1 MNPIRIVGISVLA
14 LLAAGCVAQKT
25 VTVRSAPSGATVF
38 LNGQQKGI
46 TPYTE
51 TLQFKPESAVTAVT
65 VRKDGF
71 KDGAGSISYKPKD
84 KTDYLVNLEKV
95 ESVTI
100 ELLAFEPART
110 DEGVKLTIVRKPTLA
125 YLEVIERSPNVSS
138 VTRVTANEDQA
149 IKIGEPV
156 SSPTDNKV
164 LYWEYVEEQDGGRYS
179 NIQMQ
184 RVGSVAKTRL
194 TYGKYL
200 DKFPAFTP
208 DGKRVVFSSNRTSD
222 NSTLWAVSA
231 DTPAGITKLTNT
243 QAEDYSPTVAP
254 DGQLIGFTS
263 LLPRADEPQIWTVPL
278 GSSLMTQL
286 REGESPQISPD
297 GQHILFVRRD
307 KSSPTKAR
315 QLWLMSVDGARET
328 QLTQNTDYETI
339 DPHWSPDGKWIVYAA
354 DEGRDSKGVKNFD
367 IWIMAADGAKRTQL
381 TTNGSWDDGPSFD
394 AKGETVYFRSNRGG
408 AWNIWRFQPML
419 PN

>member
-1 MNPIRIVGISVLA
+1 MRMLWIPALA
-14 LLAAGCVAQKT
+14 LLVAGCATKKT
-25 VTVRSAPSGATVF
+25 VTIRSTPPGAAVF
-38 LNGQQKGI
+38 LNGQPKGI
-46 TPYTE
+46 TPLTE
-51 TLQFKPESAVTAVT
+51 TLQFKPADAVTTVT
-65 VRKDGF
+65 VRKEGF
-71 KDGAGSISYKPKD
+71 KDGTNSITYEPKE
-84 KTDYLVNLEKV
+84 KTDYLVTLEKV
-95 ESVTI
+95 EAVTI
-100 ELLAFEPART
+100 ELLSFEPART

-149 IKIGEPV
+149 VKIGEPV
-156 SSPTDNKV
+156 TSPTDNKV

-222 NSTLWAVSA
+222 NSTLWSVSA

-297 GQHILFVRRD
+297 GKQILFVRRD
-307 KSSPTKAR
+307 KSSANKSR

-328 QLTQNTDYETI
+328 QLTQNTDHETI
-339 DPHWSPDGKWIVYAA
+339 DARWSPDGKWIVYAT
-354 DEGRDSKGVKNFD
+354 DEGRDSKSVKNFD
-367 IWIMAADGAKRTQL
+367 IWIMAADGSKRTQL
-381 TTNGSWDDGPSFD
+381 TTNGSWDDSPSFD
-394 AKGETVYFRSNRGG
+394 YKGEVVYFRSNRGG

>member
-1 MNPIRIVGISVLA
+1 
-14 LLAAGCVAQKT
+14 
-25 VTVRSAPSGATVF
+25 
-38 LNGQQKGI
+38 LN
-46 TPYTE
+46 
-51 TLQFKPESAVTAVT
+51 
-65 VRKDGF
+65 
-71 KDGAGSISYKPKD
+71 
-84 KTDYLVNLEKV
+84 
-95 ESVTI
+95 
-100 ELLAFEPART
+100 
-110 DEGVKLTIVRKPTLA
+110 
-125 YLEVIERSPNVSS
+125 
-138 VTRVTANEDQA
+138 
-149 IKIGEPV
+149 
-156 SSPTDNKV
+156 
-164 LYWEYVEEQDGGRYS
+164 WEYVEEQDGGRYS

-297 GQHILFVRRD
+297 GKQILFVRRD
-307 KSSPTKAR
+307 KSSANKAR

-328 QLTQNTDYETI
+328 QLTQNTDHETI
-339 DPHWSPDGKWIVYAA
+339 DARWSPDGKWIVYAT
-354 DEGRDSKGVKNFD
+354 DEGRDSKSVKNFD
-367 IWIMAADGAKRTQL
+367 IWIMAADGSKRTQL
-381 TTNGSWDDGPSFD
+381 TTNGSWDDSPCFD